1 MSCGGRARAAAGL
14 CGVWEPGAGEFHSSP
29 LRYPTLELSM
39 VVLSLSCAL
48 LWAACPRIRHDNCCV
63 CIKVFAE
70 CGVPEILGRAFVGVH
85 GT

>member
-1 MSCGGRARAAAGL
+1 M
-14 CGVWEPGAGEFHSSP
+14 
-29 LRYPTLELSM
+29 LELSM

-48 LWAACPRIRHDNCCV
+48 LCAACPRIRHDNCCV